1 MEVDL
6 LKEETMGAKFAS
18 LESLEPL
25 VGNHSIYSH
34 VFDFEQRFDERKA
47 QGWVQ
52 ENWVPMTAWAG
63 SVYVILVFSGQAW
76 MASRP
81 AYQLRGP
88 LTAWSAFLAIFS
100 ICGFARVF
108 PEFLHTLTTRGFY
121 DSICNTSFVEEN
133 KVSSFWTWLF
143 TLSKMPE
150 LGDTVFIVLR
160 KQQLI
165 FLHWYHHLT
174 VLVYVFYCFSQFT
187 SCARWFMTMNYFVHS
202 LMYTYFALRAM
213 RVRVPKVVA
222 MIITSLQLVQMVVG
236 CAVNYFAFK
245 FKENG
250 MPCAVSDNNLFYSS
264 LMYSSYFVLFAR
276 FFYKAYFC
284 KSERKSLG
292 KEAAN
297 GGEPQVNGTPATFGN
312 VLQAGGSNEVL
323 QAGDRRSND
332 NNPSGDGAT
341 KDGDSSVLTK
351 QEETEE
357 DKGIKIT
364 DEKHPS
370 LLTDEEKD
378 LTQDILV
385 EDKDADVT
393 TPKEKIVATEITRR
407 PIPDRDDMTIATA
420 QISEKETFSKQ
431 NRPNHTKDVDQKS
444 RDSNELDT
452 ESKKE
457 K

>member
-1 MEVDL
+1 
-6 LKEETMGAKFAS
+6 
-18 LESLEPL
+18 LEAAEPL
-25 VGNHSIYSH
+25 VGNYSIYSH

-63 SVYVILVFSGQAW
+63 SVYLILVFSGQAW

-100 ICGFARVF
+100 IFGFARVF

-121 DSICNTSFVEEN
+121 DSICNTSFVETN

-245 FKENG
+245 FKESG
-250 MPCAVSDNNLFYSS
+250 RPCAVSDNNLFYSA
-264 LMYSSYFVLFAR
+264 LMYFSYFVLFAR

-284 KSERKSLG
+284 KSERRSLEKG
-292 KEAAN
+292 ATT
-297 GGEPQVNGTPATFGN
+297 GEPQLNGTPVSFGN
-312 VLQAGGSNEVL
+312 VLQAGGKCSKE
-323 QAGDRRSND
+323 D
-332 NNPSGDGAT
+332 NSTDKTSTEEEST
-341 KDGDSSVLTK
+341 KDSIVPTK
-351 QEETEE
+351 EKETPEITEE
-357 DKGIKIT
+357 GKGVNLT
-364 DEKHPS
+364 EEKHPS
-370 LLTDEEKD
+370 ELSDDNTDAVSANKGPN
-378 LTQDILV
+378 TA
-385 EDKDADVT
+385 EDKKENNFITDPKKLNSPQIVNGTEEVQQDKGTIGAAQVAVDA
-393 TPKEKIVATEITRR
+393 TPSEDDTNRTSEQTEIF
-407 PIPDRDDMTIATA
+407 D
-420 QISEKETFSKQ
+420 Q
-431 NRPNHTKDVDQKS
+431 NPAGSN
-444 RDSNELDT
+444 DSDT
-452 ESKKE
+452 ESKKD